1 MRTSTPVGRRFR
13 YGRDRAQ
20 VEVVGLVE
28 DGKYRS
34 LSESTRP
41 AIFWSILQSANA
53 TTTLLVRS
61 SLPEEQV
68 TRQLQTLVAALDPT
82 LPVHSAG
89 SLIEM
94 LRFVLLPSRAAAI
107 VLGVFG
113 ALAMT
118 LAAVGLHGVVAYA
131 VSRRERE
138 LGIRIAIGAGPVAV
152 LRLVLG
158 RMGWLI
164 GLGAAMGLTLVFAG
178 ADLLQ
183 AIVLQASPRDPQL
196 IGAVVLSIVLLALA
210 ACWSPARR
218 ALRSSIR

>member
-1 MRTSTPVGRRFR
+1 
-13 YGRDRAQ
+13 
-20 VEVVGLVE
+20 VEIVGLVE

-34 LSESTRP
+34 LSETARP
-41 AIFWSILQSANA
+41 AIFWSILQAPNA
-53 TTTLLVRS
+53 TTTLIVRS
-61 SLPEEQV
+61 SLPEENVVRQV
-68 TRQLQTLVAALDPT
+68 QSTLAGLDSS
-82 LPVHSAG
+82 VVIYGAG
-89 SLIEM
+89 SLTDM

-107 VLGVFG
+107 ALGVFG
-113 ALAMT
+113 LLAMT

-131 VSRRERE
+131 VSRRRHE
-138 LGIRIAIGAGPVAV
+138 LGIRIAIGAGPAAI

-164 GLGAAMGLTLVFAG
+164 GLGAAAGLALVFAG

-196 IGAVVLSIVLLALA
+196 VGAVVASIVLLAMA

-218 ALRSSIR
+218 ALRSTVK